1 MLIALTSIFFLIAVL
16 LVVIVLIQPGSPGGM
31 GFFGGGSQS
40 AFGAK
45 TGNVLTKFTTL
56 LAALF
61 LMISLTLGYLNSR
74 QSKIQTKEM
83 LNIKETV
90 KESPEE
96 KPSGPS
102 SNEDIGVDIT
112 DKNKK

>member
-1 MLIALTSIFFLIAVL
+1 MIIALTSIFFLVAVL
-16 LVVIVLIQPGSPGGM
+16 LVVIVLIQPGSAGGM

-61 LMISLTLGYLNSR
+61 LIVSLVLGYLNSR

-83 LNIKETV
+83 LDVKETIKEL
-90 KESPEE
+90 PEE
-96 KPSGPS
+96 KPGEAPYT
-102 SNEDIGVDIT
+102 EDIGVDVS
-112 DKNKK
+112 DKNK